1 MLPSVD
7 LGLYKRMLQRLF
19 WREALLV
26 VESKTMMQ
34 QIDQVFNHLC
44 FVRILNLVRHAELQ
58 KVFFWLLIDVNH
70 FDGLS
75 LCDLVLDDSEEL
87 EIIGEIDRPSQLST
101 L

>member
-34 QIDQVFNHLC
+34 QIDQVFNHLR

-58 KVFFWLLIDVNH
+58 EIFFWLLVDVNH

-75 LCDLVLDDSEEL
+75 LGDLVLDDSEEL
-87 EIIGEIDRPSQLST
+87 EIVGEIDRPSQLST